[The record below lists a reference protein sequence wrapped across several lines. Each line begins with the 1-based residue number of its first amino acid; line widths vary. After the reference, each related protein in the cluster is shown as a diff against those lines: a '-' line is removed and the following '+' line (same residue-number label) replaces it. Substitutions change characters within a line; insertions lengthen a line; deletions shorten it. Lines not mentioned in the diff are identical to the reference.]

1 MSDEEVERFEITD
14 YDLDNEFNINRP
26 RRKQSKNQ
34 QIYGI
39 WADDS
44 GDEGE
49 PSSQRG
55 GFGSRPRGRK
65 KFDTSAP
72 ISFVAGGVQQA
83 GKKKLE
89 GKKGGESKKKEDDD
103 DDDDNED
110 EEQSGRKFG
119 GSSSDSDDGGRQG
132 FGAKS
137 NTTDID
143 GDIAGLRKKKF
154 QTSSTLINKG
164 VGNWEKHT
172 RGIGAK
178 LLLQMGY
185 QPGKGLGKELQGI
198 SAPVEAHLRKG
209 RGAIG
214 AYGPEK
220 VTKMAD
226 LRPELKEKIEEETE
240 KGEGKL
246 TQWRKE
252 GSKSS
257 KVKYVYKSVD
267 EVLEDQDR
275 GKVYKREFNELSKV
289 KVIDMTGPQQRV
301 LSGYHAIS
309 GPQRPVDEWET
320 RKEKKFTNFALPELQ
335 HNLNLLVDM
344 CEQDIIANVRKL
356 RIAKDRTVSLE
367 QEEQVLSQKM
377 NQEKKQIEAL
387 ETLLSI
393 VTQLENKVLDLDQC
407 SQAFKKLQEH
417 HYEAYRMYDIGDLA
431 PDILKPLFHEEMKDW
446 NPFEHRTKFLSL
458 FGKWR
463 KILEKDN
470 SAIYSNSMITMR
482 DPYHRLVWETWMPIV
497 RGYINTWNCRDCIPL
512 ISLLEDW
519 MPLLP
524 GWVMENILE
533 QQVMPRLT
541 LAVEEW
547 NPLTDTIPIHT
558 WTHPWLPLLGQRL
571 HVSVFPIIRHK
582 LSIALVNWHASDT
595 SAHLMLQPWS
605 KAFDKGDM
613 DAFLVKNILPKLQ
626 EAMCALVIN
635 PQMQHLASFS
645 SLKDQ
650 WRWVMDWED
659 MMPVLS
665 MASLLD
671 KIFFPKWLQV
681 LTIWLN
687 DNPDY
692 EQVSKWYSGW
702 KSMFSEALLLQ
713 PVIKEHFRK
722 ALDLMN
728 RAVSN
733 PSQPISTQQSTQ
745 ETYQDPTAAAHQQR
759 YKAMAEAVRVA
770 AQIPQGFK
778 DLLQKRCE
786 ERGIMFMPLVNRWRE
801 GKQIYRMGNIQVYID
816 RSVIFVSGPGGV
828 WQPTSLNAA
837 LEMAV

>member
-44 GDEGE
+44 DDEGE
-49 PSSQRG
+49 PSNQRG

-65 KFDTSAP
+65 KFDTTAP

-89 GKKGGESKKKEDDD
+89 GKKDGDSKQKKEDGDD
-103 DDDDNED
+103 DED
-110 EEQSGRKFG
+110 ESGRRFG

-132 FGAKS
+132 FGSKS

-143 GDIAGLRKKKF
+143 GDIAGLRKKNY
-154 QTSSTLINKG
+154 QTSTTLINKG

-220 VTKMAD
+220 VTKMED
-226 LRPELKEKIEEETE
+226 LRPELKKKEEDEE
-240 KGEGKL
+240 NDKGEGKL

-257 KVKYVYKSVD
+257 KVKYVYKSID

-275 GKVYKREFNELSKV
+275 GRVYKREFNELSKV

-309 GPQRPVDEWET
+309 GPQRPADEWET

-344 CEQDIIANVRKL
+344 CEQDIIANDRKL
-356 RIAKDRTVSLE
+356 RISRDRTVSLE

-377 NQEKKQIEAL
+377 DLEKKQIEAL

-393 VTQLENKVLDLDQC
+393 VTQLENKVLDLEQC
-407 SQAFKKLQEH
+407 SQAFKKLQDQ

-431 PDILKPLFHEEMKDW
+431 PDILKPLFQKEMADW
-446 NPFEHRTKFLSL
+446 NPFEHPTKFLSL
-458 FGKWR
+458 FSKWKR
-463 KILEKDN
+463 ILEKDN
-470 SAIYSNSMITMR
+470 SAMYSNSLITMR

-497 RGYINTWNCRDCIPL
+497 RVYINTWNCRDCIPL
-512 ISLLEDW
+512 ISLLEEW

-524 GWVMENILE
+524 GWIMENILE
-533 QQVMPRLT
+533 QQIMPRLT

-547 NPLTDTIPIHT
+547 NPLTDTVPIHT

-582 LSIALVNWHASDT
+582 LSAALVNWHASDS

-605 KAFDKGDM
+605 KAFEKGDM

-626 EAMCALVIN
+626 EAMCQLVIN
-635 PQMQHLASFS
+635 PQMQHL
-645 SLKDQ
+645 DQ

-671 KIFFPKWLQV
+671 KLFFPKWLQV

-702 KSMFSEALLLQ
+702 KAMFSEALLQQ

-733 PSQPISTQQSTQ
+733 PSQPISTPPTTQ
-745 ETYQDPTAAAHQQR
+745 ETYQDPAAAHQQR

-778 DLLQKRCE
+778 ELLQKRCE

-801 GKQIYRMGNIQVYID
+801 GKQIYRMGNQQIYID
-816 RSVIFVSGPGGV
+816 RSVIFVSGPGGI

-837 LEMAV
+837 LEMAVS

>member
-1 MSDEEVERFEITD
+1 MSDEEVERFEVTD

-34 QIYGI
+34 HIYGI

-49 PSSQRG
+49 PSGHKG
-55 GFGSRPRGRK
+55 GFGSSKPRGRK

-72 ISFVAGGVQQA
+72 ISFIAGGVQQA
-83 GKKKLE
+83 GKK
-89 GKKGGESKKKEDDD
+89 GKKDEEKKKET
-103 DDDDNED
+103 ED
-110 EEQSGRKFG
+110 EEEEDEDDEPRRRFG
-119 GSSSDSDDGGRQG
+119 GSSSDSDGDGRQG
-132 FGAKS
+132 FGTKS

-143 GDIAGLRKKKF
+143 GDIAGLRKRNLQK
-154 QTSSTLINKG
+154 STTLMNKG

-172 RGIGAK
+172 KGIGAK

-220 VTKMAD
+220 VTKMVD
-226 LRPELKEKIEEETE
+226 LRPELIKDKVAEEEDAE
-240 KGEGKL
+240 QGEGKL

-252 GSKSS
+252 GSRSA

-275 GKVYKREFNELSKV
+275 GKVYKREFNQLSKV

-309 GPQRPVDEWET
+309 GPQRPADEWET

-344 CEQDIIANVRKL
+344 CEQDIIANDRKL
-356 RIAKDRTVSLE
+356 RQSRDRVISLE

-377 NQEKKQIEAL
+377 EHEKKQIHAL
-387 ETLLSI
+387 ETLSKI
-393 VTQLENKVLDLDQC
+393 VTQLENKELNLEQC
-407 SQAFKKLQEH
+407 AQAFKELQDH
-417 HYEAYRMYDIGDLA
+417 HYEAYRMYDLGDLA
-431 PDILKPLFHEEMKDW
+431 PDILKPLFKEEMKDW
-446 NPFEHRTKFLSL
+446 NPTLQPTSFLSM
-458 FGKWR
+458 FKRWKR
-463 KILEKDN
+463 ILEGDN
-470 SAIYSNSMITMR
+470 STAYSASIAIR
-482 DPYHRLVWETWMPIV
+482 DPYHRLVWEVWMPIV
-497 RGYINTWNCRDCIPL
+497 RQYINSWNCRDCIPL
-512 ISLLEDW
+512 ISLLEEW

-524 GWVMENILE
+524 GWIMEHILD
-533 QQVMPRLT
+533 QQILPRLT

-547 NPLTDTIPIHT
+547 NPLTDTVPIHT

-571 HVSVFPIIRHK
+571 HVSIFPIIRHK
-582 LSIALVNWHASDT
+582 LSTALMSWHPSDQ

-626 EAMCALVIN
+626 LAMSELIIN
-635 PQMQHLASFS
+635 PHQQHL
-645 SLKDQ
+645 DN
-650 WRWVMDWED
+650 WNWVMDWED

-665 MASLLD
+665 MAMLLD
-671 KIFFPKWLQV
+671 KLFFPKWLQV
-681 LTIWLN
+681 LTVWLN
-687 DNPDY
+687 HSPDY

-702 KSMFSEALLLQ
+702 KSMFSEALLQQ

-733 PSQPISTQQSTQ
+733 PGQQLNPSQPTQ
-745 ETYQDPTAAAHQQR
+745 EAAYKEPQAGLHQQR
-759 YKAMAEAVRVA
+759 YEAMAEAVKVA

-786 ERGIMFMPLVNRWRE
+786 ERGIMFVPLVNRWRE
-801 GKQIYRMGNIQVYID
+801 GKQIYRLGSQQIYID

-828 WQPTSLNAA
+828 WLPTSLNAA
-837 LEMAV
+837 LEMAVS

>member
-1 MSDEEVERFEITD
+1 MSDEEVEKFEVTD
-14 YDLDNEFNINRP
+14 YDLENEFNIHRP

-49 PSSQRG
+49 SSGHR
-55 GFGSRPRGRK
+55 GFGNKSRGRK

-72 ISFVAGGVQQA
+72 ISFIAGGVQQA
-83 GKKKLE
+83 GKKGIKDE
-89 GKKGGESKKKEDDD
+89 EKNKS
-103 DDDDNED
+103 DNEKMD
-110 EEQSGRKFG
+110 EEEDESRRRFG
-119 GSSSDSDDGGRQG
+119 SSSSDSDDGGRQG
-132 FGAKS
+132 FGTKSSTKS

-143 GDIAGLRKKKF
+143 GDIAGLRRKKYEKS
-154 QTSSTLINKG
+154 TSVMTKG

-172 RGIGAK
+172 KGIGAK

-185 QPGKGLGKELQGI
+185 QPGRGLGKALQGI

-220 VTKMAD
+220 VTKIVD
-226 LRPELKEKIEEETE
+226 LRPELRKEAEKDEEDGD
-240 KGEGKL
+240 KVEGKL

-252 GSKSS
+252 GSKSA

-267 EVLEDQDR
+267 DVLEDQDR
-275 GKVYKREFNELSKV
+275 GKVYKREFNQLSKV

-309 GPQRPVDEWET
+309 GPQRPADEWET

-344 CEQDIIANVRKL
+344 CEQDIIANDRKL
-356 RIAKDRTVSLE
+356 RIAKDRTISLE

-377 NQEKKQIEAL
+377 ERETKQIEAL
-387 ETLLSI
+387 ETLSSI
-393 VTQLENKVLDLDQC
+393 VDQLENKALDLEQC
-407 SQAFKKLQEH
+407 SKAFKQLQDH

-431 PDILKPLFHEEMKDW
+431 PDILKPLFQEEMKDW
-446 NPFEHRTKFLSL
+446 NPFLQPTSFLSL
-458 FGKWR
+458 FRKW
-463 KILEKDN
+463 KHILEGDN
-470 SAIYSNSMITMR
+470 PPSFSASIAIR
-482 DPYHRLVWETWMPIV
+482 DPYHRLVWELWMPII
-497 RGYINTWNCRDCIPL
+497 RGFISSWNCRDCIPL
-512 ISLLEDW
+512 ITFLEEW
-519 MPLLP
+519 IPLLP
-524 GWVMENILE
+524 EWIVENILD
-533 QQVMPRLT
+533 QQVLPRLT

-547 NPLTDTIPIHT
+547 NPLTDTVPIHT
-558 WTHPWLPLLGQRL
+558 WTHPWLPLLGRRL
-571 HVSVFPIIRHK
+571 HVTIFPIIRHK
-582 LSIALVNWHASDT
+582 LSTALLSWHPSDR

-605 KAFDKGDM
+605 EAFDKGDM
-613 DAFLVKNILPKLQ
+613 DAFLIKNILPKLQ
-626 EAMCALVIN
+626 LAMSELVIN
-635 PQMQHLASFS
+635 PHQQHLVN
-645 SLKDQ
+645 
-650 WRWVMDWED
+650 WECVMVWED

-665 MASLLD
+665 LASLLD

-681 LTIWLN
+681 LTVWLN
-687 DNPDY
+687 HSPDY

-702 KSMFSEALLLQ
+702 KSMFSESLLQQ

-733 PSQPISTQQSTQ
+733 PGQSLNQPSQEPTYQ
-745 ETYQDPTAAAHQQR
+745 ETTPQQR
-759 YKAMAEAVRVA
+759 YEAMAEAVKTA

-786 ERGIMFMPLVNRWRE
+786 ERGIMFVPLVNRWRE
-801 GKQIYRMGNIQVYID
+801 GKQIYKMGNQQIYID

-828 WQPTSLNAA
+828 WQPISLNKA
-837 LEMAV
+837 LEMAMS

>member
-1 MSDEEVERFEITD
+1 MSEDEVERFEITD

-39 WADDS
+39 WADNSD
-44 GDEGE
+44 DEGE
-49 PSSQRG
+49 PSG
-55 GFGSRPRGRK
+55 HKGFGGTVRAKGRK

-83 GKKKLE
+83 GKK
-89 GKKGGESKKKEDDD
+89 GKKEEPKSIQDKAE
-103 DDDDNED
+103 ED
-110 EEQSGRKFG
+110 EDEDRNQGRRGFG
-119 GSSSDSDDGGRQG
+119 SSSSDSDDGGRHG
-132 FGAKS
+132 FGSKS

-154 QTSSTLINKG
+154 QTPSFMSH

-172 RGIGAK
+172 KGIGAK

-220 VTKMAD
+220 VAKIAD
-226 LRPELKEKIEEETE
+226 LRPELKKDKDEEEE

-252 GSKSS
+252 GSKST
-257 KVKYVYKSVD
+257 KVKYVYKSLD

-309 GPQRPVDEWET
+309 GPQRPADEWET

-344 CEQDIIANVRKL
+344 CEQDIIANDRKL
-356 RIAKDRTVSLE
+356 RHARDRAVTLE
-367 QEEQVLSQKM
+367 QEEKALSQKM
-377 NQEKKQIEAL
+377 DHEKRQMEAL
-387 ETLLSI
+387 EA
-393 VTQLENKVLDLDQC
+393 LENIVDQLDNESLSLDECAQTY
-407 SQAFKKLQEH
+407 KRLQDE
-417 HYEAYRMYDIGDLA
+417 HYEAYRMYELGDLA
-431 PDILKPLFHEEMKDW
+431 PEILKPLFKREMEGW
-446 NPFEHRTKFLSL
+446 NPLLQPTSFLSL
-458 FGKWR
+458 FGRWKR
-463 KILEKDN
+463 ILEGDN
-470 SAIYSNSMITMR
+470 PAMHSASIVVR
-482 DPYHRLVWETWMPIV
+482 DPYHRLVWEVWMPIV
-497 RGYINTWNCRDCIPL
+497 RGYINSWNCRDCVPL
-512 ISLLEDW
+512 ITLLEEW
-519 MPLLP
+519 MPVLP
-524 GWVMENILE
+524 GWIMENILD
-533 QQVMPRLT
+533 QQILPRLT
-541 LAVEEW
+541 LAVEDW

-571 HVSVFPIIRHK
+571 HITIFPIIREK
-582 LSIALVNWHASDT
+582 LSRALQEWHPSDR
-595 SAHLMLQPWS
+595 SAYLMLQPWS
-605 KAFDKGDM
+605 KAFEKGDM

-626 EAMCALVIN
+626 LAMSELIIN
-635 PQMQHLASFS
+635 PHQQHLDHW
-645 SLKDQ
+645 K
-650 WRWVMDWED
+650 WVMDWED

-671 KIFFPKWLQV
+671 KLFFPKWLQV
-681 LTIWLN
+681 LTVWLN
-687 DNPDY
+687 HSPDY

-702 KSMFSEALLLQ
+702 KSMFSNVLLQQ

-733 PSQPISTQQSTQ
+733 PGQPFSQPVQ
-745 ETYQDPTAAAHQQR
+745 ETPAAPQHQQR
-759 YKAMAEAVRVA
+759 YEAMAEAVKVA

-786 ERGIMFMPLVNRWRE
+786 ERGIMFVPLVNRWRE
-801 GKQIYRMGNIQVYID
+801 GKQIYRMGNLQIYID
-816 RSVIFVSGPGGV
+816 RSVIFVSGPGGI
-828 WQPTSLNAA
+828 WQPTSLNNALDLAA
-837 LEMAV
+837 S